1 MLMLENACLDPGDI
15 TIFGGEY
22 NVLQS
27 EPPSRYVC
35 VGVYVCL
42 LSYAHYGLLKAC
54 RWSVIG
60 SGALTGTR
68 PDFSVVIQIQM
79 SSSFSKG
86 PSG

>member
-1 MLMLENACLDPGDI
+1 MTQSMLMLENACLDPGDI

-27 EPPSRYVC
+27 EPPSRYMC

-54 RWSVIG
+54 RWSVRSEERRVG
-60 SGALTGTR
+60 KECRL
-68 PDFSVVIQIQM
+68 
-79 SSSFSKG
+79 
-86 PSG
+86 